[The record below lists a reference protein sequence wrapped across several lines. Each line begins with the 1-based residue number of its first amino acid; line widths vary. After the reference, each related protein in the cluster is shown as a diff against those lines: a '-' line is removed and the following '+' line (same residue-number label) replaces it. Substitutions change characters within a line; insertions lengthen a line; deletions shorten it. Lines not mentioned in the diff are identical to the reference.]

1 MNQLLTDTRAVE
13 GLPLKLIITAIV
25 LAITIP
31 LMFGALKTYD
41 KSKVEQELSSE
52 IDEFIS
58 AVQLI
63 YSSGPGNSAAL
74 EFRAAKG
81 TFTGLDYV
89 KFGDEP
95 GGDYSS
101 VIWYRISGMSEVPKV
116 IQSPNVPMMS
126 SSNLTF
132 EIMAGNY
139 EIIAE
144 CLTSQSDLNDDGLAP
159 DNYVQLSLS
168 GV

>member
-1 MNQLLTDTRAVE
+1 MSQLPRDTRAVE
-13 GLPLKLIITAIV
+13 GLPLKLIVTAIV

-41 KSKVEQELSSE
+41 KSKVELELNSE
-52 IDEFIS
+52 IDGFIS

-63 YSSGPGNSAAL
+63 YSSGPGNSAIL
-74 EFRAAKG
+74 EFRAARG
-81 TFTGLDYV
+81 SFTGLDYV
-89 KFGDEP
+89 KFGDQP
-95 GGDYSS
+95 GGNYSS
-101 VIWYRISGMSEVPKV
+101 VIQYKINGMQEVLRV
-116 IQSPNVPMMS
+116 IQLPNVPMMS

-144 CLTSQSDLNDDGLAP
+144 CLTCQSDINDDGLAP
-159 DNYVQLSLS
+159 DNYIQLSL
-168 GV
+168 V